1 MIPNAKVFGQNIDL
15 SAITVAVKYQFK
27 EIAAVST
34 AFPSD
39 FSTHDMRSKG

>member
-1 MIPNAKVFGQNIDL
+1 MIPNAKVFGEYINFG
-15 SAITVAVKYQFK
+15 SVTVAVKYQFK

-34 AFPSD
+34 AFPCD